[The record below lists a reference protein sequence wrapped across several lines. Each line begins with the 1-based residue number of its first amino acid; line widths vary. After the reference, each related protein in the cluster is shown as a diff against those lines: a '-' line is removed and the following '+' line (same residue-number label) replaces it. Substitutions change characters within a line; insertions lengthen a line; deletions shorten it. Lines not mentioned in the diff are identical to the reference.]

1 MKEEI
6 KNLFKKVGASE
17 LQISTFQS
25 KEQVLKTESEN
36 IKDFLQKEKD
46 ITAQNSLEL
55 EKLKISETSLQE
67 LLKNKVEKESEKK
80 EHEIFYK
87 RLNRKETFSRKQRAF
102 YKRNKEWSPWR
113 FLSEDLI
120 VQTVNKEEL
129 SFVKQKDED
138 DVPKI
143 ENAAAQKESMNKVP
157 DVK

>member
-1 MKEEI
+1 MKR
-6 KNLFKKVGASE
+6 
-17 LQISTFQS
+17 
-25 KEQVLKTESEN
+25 KTESEN
-36 IKDFLQKEKD
+36 IK
-46 ITAQNSLEL
+46 
-55 EKLKISETSLQE
+55 
-67 LLKNKVEKESEKK
+67 
-80 EHEIFYK
+80 YK
-87 RLNRKETFSRKQRAF
+87 RFDSERERYNCPK
-102 YKRNKEWSPWR
+102 SPWR

>member
-36 IKDFLQKEKD
+36 IKDLLQKEKD

-80 EHEIFYK
+80 EHETFYK

-102 YKRNKEWSPWR
+102 YKRLN
-113 FLSEDLI
+113 
-120 VQTVNKEEL
+120 
-129 SFVKQKDED
+129 
-138 DVPKI
+138 
-143 ENAAAQKESMNKVP
+143 
-157 DVK
+157 

>member
-1 MKEEI
+1 MK
-6 KNLFKKVGASE
+6 
-17 LQISTFQS
+17 Q
-25 KEQVLKTESEN
+25 KTESEN
-36 IKDFLQKEKD
+36 IKDLLQKEKD
-46 ITAQNSLEL
+46 ITAQNR
-55 EKLKISETSLQE
+55 
-67 LLKNKVEKESEKK
+67 LLG
-80 EHEIFYK
+80 K
-87 RLNRKETFSRKQRAF
+87 RFNRKETFSRKQRAF

-113 FLSEDLI
+113 FLSEDLF